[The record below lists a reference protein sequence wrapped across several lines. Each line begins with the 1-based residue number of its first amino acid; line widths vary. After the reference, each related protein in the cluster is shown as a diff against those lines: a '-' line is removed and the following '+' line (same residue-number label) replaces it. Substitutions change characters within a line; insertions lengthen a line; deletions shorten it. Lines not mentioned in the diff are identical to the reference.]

1 MHFKDK
7 KIVISLGLAVIFLMV
22 GCHNDK
28 QVSDENKAD
37 DNLIVD
43 TVVTSSDTLYTEVR
57 MMVDREVV
65 LARVKDI
72 YSLIKSDFAAHGGA
86 YDSELYDRSFCS
98 KSWNKLLMNVRSK
111 EARTNN
117 LFSEINY
124 WSMTRESGVTVSFDE
139 FVVTNMYSGS
149 ELTASVNFMVYEAD
163 KYTPARIDLIFEDG
177 RWVIDNFYN
186 LRYMIDVKNSMW
198 DFLEE
203 ETV

>member
-149 ELTASVNFMVYEAD
+149 ELTASVNFMVYESD
-163 KYTPARIDLIFEDG
+163 KYTPARVDLIFEDG

>member
-139 FVVTNMYSGS
+139 FVVTNMYCGS

>member
-124 WSMTRESGVTVSFDE
+124 WSMTRESGVIVSFDE
-139 FVVTNMYSGS
+139 FVVTNMYCGS
-149 ELTASVNFMVYEAD
+149 ELTASVNFMVYESD
-163 KYTPARIDLIFEDG
+163 KYTPARVDLIFEDG

>member
-1 MHFKDK
+1 MLLLCL
-7 KIVISLGLAVIFLMV
+7 VMIFLMI

-28 QVSDENKAD
+28 QVSVENNPDES
-37 DNLIVD
+37 LVVD
-43 TVVTSSDTLYTEVR
+43 TVVSSDTLYSEVR
-57 MMVDREVV
+57 LMVEREVV

-72 YSLIKSDFAAHGGA
+72 YSMIKSDFTAHGGV

-111 EARTNN
+111 EARTND

-124 WSMTRESGVTVSFDE
+124 WSMTRESGVIVSFDE
-139 FVVTNMYSGS
+139 FVVTNMYYGS
-149 ELTASVNFMVYEAD
+149 EMTASVNFMVYESD
-163 KYTPARIDLIFEDG
+163 KYTPVRIDLIYEDG

>member
-1 MHFKDK
+1 MHFKGN
-7 KIVISLGLAVIFLMV
+7 KIVFSLCLVMIFLMI

-28 QVSDENKAD
+28 QVSVENVSDDE
-37 DNLIVD
+37 LVVD
-43 TVVTSSDTLYTEVR
+43 TVVSTDTLYSEVR

-65 LARVKDI
+65 LTRVKDI
-72 YSLIKSDFAAHGGA
+72 YSLIKSDFTAHGGA

-124 WSMTRESGVTVSFDE
+124 WSMTRESGVVVSFDE
-139 FVVTNMYSGS
+139 FVVTNMYCGS

-163 KYTPARIDLIFEDG
+163 KYTPARIDLIYEDG